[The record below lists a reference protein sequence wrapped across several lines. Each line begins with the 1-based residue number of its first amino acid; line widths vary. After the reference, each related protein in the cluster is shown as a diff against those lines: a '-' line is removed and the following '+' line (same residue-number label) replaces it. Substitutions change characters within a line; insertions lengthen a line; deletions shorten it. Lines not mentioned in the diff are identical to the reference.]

1 MQKCPTDITTK
12 CWEGKRSGLW
22 PPSQTYQNK
31 IMPQCSALEVLRGFG
46 SWMPIRIHYLE
57 SFKKYRGLNPN
68 ECRLARSPGYK
79 PSGRQGRK
87 LCSLD
92 SCSTLITYRTRL
104 ELQWLDQGL
113 IHGDPVQVQR
123 MPRLWCEGR
132 EAPGEKTD
140 KGWDMGHLRPEC
152 ESGEIWGAAIVSYED
167 WVLLLGEGNLCKNNW
182 VLSKPCHSTGL
193 CIQFL
198 PARWCLAHLF
208 HLLLPSLLF
217 TIFFFQEN
225 LSSCLCPFASGSSLI
240 KVSLLWITATQSQR
254 DNILKAVDQSF

>member
-68 ECRLARSPGYK
+68 QCRLARSPGYK

-87 LCSLD
+87 LRSLD

-104 ELQWLDQGL
+104 ELQWSRTDPWWPCAGAENAQTLMWGKRGPRGEDWQRLG
-113 IHGDPVQVQR
+113 HGPSPSR
-123 MPRLWCEGR
+123 MW
-132 EAPGEKTD
+132 
-140 KGWDMGHLRPEC
+140 
-152 ESGEIWGAAIVSYED
+152 IWGDLRGSHC
-167 WVLLLGEGNLCKNNW
+167 VLWRLGSVAWRGEPLQEQ
-182 VLSKPCHSTGL
+182 LSP
-193 CIQFL
+193 
-198 PARWCLAHLF
+198 
-208 HLLLPSLLF
+208 
-217 TIFFFQEN
+217 
-225 LSSCLCPFASGSSLI
+225 
-240 KVSLLWITATQSQR
+240 
-254 DNILKAVDQSF
+254 